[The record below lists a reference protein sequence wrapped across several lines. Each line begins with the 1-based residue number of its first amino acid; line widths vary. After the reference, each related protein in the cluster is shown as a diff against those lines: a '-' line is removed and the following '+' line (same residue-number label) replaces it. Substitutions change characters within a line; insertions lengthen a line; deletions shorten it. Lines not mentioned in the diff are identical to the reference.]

1 LDEEAMK
8 IKFPTDNDEPQAD
21 EIDAVELFTDDTAI
35 IRMSSGT
42 TIELTK
48 EDIDALKRWNLFA

>member
-1 LDEEAMK
+1 MK